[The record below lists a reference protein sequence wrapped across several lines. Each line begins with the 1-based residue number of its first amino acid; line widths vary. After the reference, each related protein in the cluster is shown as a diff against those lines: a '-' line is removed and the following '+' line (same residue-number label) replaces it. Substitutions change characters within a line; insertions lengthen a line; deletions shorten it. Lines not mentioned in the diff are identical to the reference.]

1 MRKNL
6 LEYDDVIRR
15 QREVI
20 YGQRQD
26 ILETEDLTDVIFG
39 MIDSSV
45 TRLVHTYSVGEAQDS
60 KQRMLLNII
69 MKDY

>member
-26 ILETEDLTDVIFG
+26 ILETEDLT
-39 MIDSSV
+39 
-45 TRLVHTYSVGEAQDS
+45 
-60 KQRMLLNII
+60 NII
-69 MKDY
+69 WYGGIICHTFSSNIFFSR